1 MRNSVTQRLP
11 DAPRKNLAA
20 RMLLG
25 ESAHKPLANH
35 PDDLARRVIGAV
47 IDAALRGA
55 GITKQEA
62 SHAMGYGQN
71 QAPISN
77 WISGKENP
85 QLSRLW
91 NIGREFRTHLVM
103 GLAQACEDIEI
114 KTVITVNRKASA

>member
-1 MRNSVTQRLP
+1 MPNSLTHRLP
-11 DAPRKNLAA
+11 NDPHKKIAA
-20 RMLLG
+20 RMQLG
-25 ESAHKPLANH
+25 EGAHKSLANP
-35 PDDLARRVIGAV
+35 PDDIARRVIGAV

-114 KTVITVNRKASA
+114 TTVITVNRKVSA